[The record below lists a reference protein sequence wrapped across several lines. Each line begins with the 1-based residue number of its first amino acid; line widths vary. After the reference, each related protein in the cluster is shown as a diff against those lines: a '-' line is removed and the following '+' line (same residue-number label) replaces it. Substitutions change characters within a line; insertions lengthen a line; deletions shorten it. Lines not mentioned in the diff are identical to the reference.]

1 VVKNTW
7 CGVDEGK
14 KHGVKLENA
23 SILMHFQVLPHVF
36 FNMCTVQQQEEKIG
50 FRVCSGRSK

>member
-23 SILMHFQVLPHVF
+23 SIFKFCLMF
-36 FNMCTVQQQEEKIG
+36 FSTCALFNNGK
-50 FRVCSGRSK
+50 RK